1 MSIPAPWY
9 QSVNA
14 MFLIALA
21 PVFAWVWIRL
31 GSKEP
36 SSPAKFALG
45 LLLVGLGFLV
55 LAIGASAAA
64 SGVKVSPMW
73 LILTYL
79 FHTMGELCLSP
90 VGLSAMTKLAPA
102 SVTGL
107 MMGVWFLA
115 LSVGNYMGG
124 RMASLYESL
133 ALETLFG
140 AVGAFAIFA
149 GLVLALFVRPMVRLM
164 GGVR

>member
-1 MSIPAPWY
+1 
-9 QSVNA
+9 
-14 MFLIALA
+14 
-21 PVFAWVWIRL
+21 
-31 GSKEP
+31 
-36 SSPAKFALG
+36 
-45 LLLVGLGFLV
+45 
-55 LAIGASAAA
+55 
-64 SGVKVSPMW
+64 MW
-73 LILTYL
+73 LIVTYL

-149 GLVLALFVRPMVRLM
+149 GLVLALCIRPMVRLM